1 MQKVHAL
8 AAYVPIEDEL
18 KVAASYRVMGR
29 LLTPRPDYATELA
42 IIFVT
47 DGSKSTLLPS
57 RRSIPVPSQRPHE
70 SDPPTHWVSLKTMM
84 ALEEMKQAVKGT
96 KWAGNMQY
104 YMLWFDY
111 VLRFTKDLR

>member
-1 MQKVHAL
+1 VHI
-8 AAYVPIEDEL
+8 VGEL
-18 KVAASYRVMGR
+18 VV
-29 LLTPRPDYATELA
+29 
-42 IIFVT
+42 IFVAE
-47 DGSKSTLLPS
+47 GSKSGLSSS
-57 RRSIPVPSQRPHE
+57 RIPLAVPPQPRGDH
-70 SDPPTHWVSLKTMM
+70 DPPRPSLEAVM

>member
-1 MQKVHAL
+1 
-8 AAYVPIEDEL
+8 
-18 KVAASYRVMGR
+18 
-29 LLTPRPDYATELA
+29 
-42 IIFVT
+42 
-47 DGSKSTLLPS
+47 
-57 RRSIPVPSQRPHE
+57 
-70 SDPPTHWVSLKTMM
+70 M